1 MYVIRPIQIKLEKKS
16 VSIPD
21 HSDLRWQLASV
32 RIKLMETGMTAN
44 ESTPARFTTS
54 EQVAPTGAQAAVTPV
69 LVPHPQAPVASR
81 GAAFHIGT
89 ATHARSELREAVAR
103 ATRIPEAESLS
114 PLLALARPG
123 NERAARTDAIARQL
137 INTLRTQ
144 PAQGG
149 RAGRHLGLPSC
160 VRFCCSRDHLG
171 ELQKCRHAQR
181 FRAVWLP
188 IDPQPAPAKRVW
200 GGPTTEILC
209 LRL

>member
-103 ATRIPEAESLS
+103 ATRIPEAESLR
-114 PLLALARPG
+114 PQLALARPG

-149 RAGRHLGLPSC
+149 RAGRVQALMQEYALSTEEGVALMCLAEALLRIPDAATRDVSVWPTHLEA
-160 VRFCCSRDHLG
+160 R
-171 ELQKCRHAQR
+171 
-181 FRAVWLP
+181 
-188 IDPQPAPAKRVW
+188 
-200 GGPTTEILC
+200 
-209 LRL
+209 